1 MHTLAWLS
9 GALIVMVSAL
19 LGLPS
24 KSKSTLLSAG
34 ELEKLNPE
42 IFTRSLREL
51 TSLAEHAA
59 KLPKQLD

>member
-24 KSKSTLLSAG
+24 KSKSTLLVAS
-34 ELEKLNPE
+34 ELAKLNPE
-42 IFTRSLREL
+42 IFTTSLREL

>member
-1 MHTLAWLS
+1 
-9 GALIVMVSAL
+9 MVSAL

-42 IFTRSLREL
+42 IFTTSLREL